1 MVDALAPKAEEG
13 RGRLRK
19 AAGSRLQAL
28 IRRFPNGVTHPG
40 SMPGDPAF
48 ESIGC
53 GRGTGGTETS
63 QYPEEQKRFP

>member
-1 MVDALAPKAEEG
+1 MDALAPKAEEG

-40 SMPGDPAF
+40 SMPGDLRV
-48 ESIGC
+48 ESIDSEK
-53 GRGTGGTETS
+53 GTGGTETS
-63 QYPEEQKRFP
+63 QYPEEEKGFR